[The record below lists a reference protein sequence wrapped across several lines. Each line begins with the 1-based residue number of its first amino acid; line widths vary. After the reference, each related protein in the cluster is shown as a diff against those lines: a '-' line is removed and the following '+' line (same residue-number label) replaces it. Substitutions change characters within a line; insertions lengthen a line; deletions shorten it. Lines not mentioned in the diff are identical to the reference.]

1 MYSRVILLLC
11 QAASRGPFMLIPLVL
26 AGGAGT
32 RLWPLSRAEMPKQF
46 VSFPG
51 REHTLFQETLLRLG
65 DRGAAPIVVCNEQH
79 CFLAAEQLRRADV
92 ADARILLEPA
102 SRNTAPAAALAALE
116 AMETD
121 SDAVLLVLP
130 SDHVIGQAKSL
141 LAAIGEAEAF
151 AEEGYLMTFGIVP
164 DAPATGYG
172 YMAAGMALKG
182 EARGKPSARSAAR
195 KLDRFVEKPDAE
207 TAEAYVASG
216 DYHWNSGMFL
226 FKAAT
231 FLDELERHA
240 PDIFAACRRAR
251 DKIERGGEF
260 CRYSDDAFAACPS
273 LSIDYAVMEHTDRGA
288 VMPLDAGWSDL
299 GAWDAVWKH
308 AERDDRGNS
317 VSGDIIGRDLSGSHI
332 QADSRLVAA
341 LGLRDLIV
349 IDTADALLVADRS
362 KAQEVGEIVGELR
375 RRTRAEV
382 EHHRLVRRPW
392 GSFES
397 LAAGP
402 GFQVKH
408 LIVNPGAALSLQSHA
423 RRAEHWTVVRGCGV
437 VTCDGREFALGV
449 NESTMIPL
457 GSKHRIRNE
466 GDEPVEIIE
475 VQLGDYLGED
485 DIVRYEDRYG
495 RLED

>member
-1 MYSRVILLLC
+1 
-11 QAASRGPFMLIPLVL
+11 MLIPVVL

-32 RLWPLSRAEMPKQF
+32 RLWPLSRAALPKQF

-51 REHTLFQETLLRLG
+51 RENTLFQQTLLRLG
-65 DRGAAPIVVCNEQH
+65 DRASAPIVVCNEQH
-79 CFLAAEQLRRADV
+79 RFLAAEQLRRADI

-102 SRNTAPAAALAALE
+102 PRNTAPAAALAALE
-116 AMETD
+116 ALETD
-121 SDAVLLVLP
+121 TDAVLLVLP
-130 SDHVIGQAKSL
+130 SDHAIGQAERL
-141 LAAIGEAEAF
+141 LAAIGDAGTF

-172 YMAAGMALKG
+172 YLAAGAALEG
-182 EARGKPSARSAAR
+182 EGTGRPSARSAAR
-195 KLDRFVEKPDAE
+195 ALDRFVEKPDAE
-207 TAEAYVASG
+207 TAKAYVASG
-216 DYHWNSGMFL
+216 DYLWNSGMFL

-240 PDIFAACRRAR
+240 PDIFAACRQAHE
-251 DKIERGGEF
+251 KIDRGADF
-260 CRYSDDAFAACPS
+260 SRYPGDAFANCPG
-273 LSIDYAVMEHTDRGA
+273 LSIDYAVMEHTSRGA
-288 VMPLDAGWSDL
+288 VVPLDAGWSDL

-317 VSGDIIGRDLSGSHI
+317 INGDVIARDLGGSHI
-332 QADSRLVAA
+332 EAGSRLVAA
-341 LGLRDLIV
+341 LGLRDLLV

-375 RRTRAEV
+375 RRARAEV
-382 EHHRLVRRPW
+382 EHHRLVKRPW
-392 GSFES
+392 GSYES

-402 GFQVKH
+402 GFKVKH
-408 LIVNPGAALSLQSHA
+408 LIVNPGAALSLQKHM
-423 RRAEHWTVVRGCGV
+423 RRDEHWTVVRGRGV
-437 VTCDGREFALGV
+437 ITRDAREFTLGV

-495 RLED
+495 RVGD